1 MQILFRLSRVFSA
14 FLPEYNM
21 CIASRMVMFR
31 EPSSPGHWLPLTA
44 CRILSTILSFPLP
57 FNLAHC
63 QGNNKEVFCGRK
75 INFRDVDC
83 DTAISTDIVPTLTPA
98 RAPFSFCNGS
108 YPSSFFIWQK
118 PEASCEASCEFSLS
132 YILSVQIQIQ
142 FLGFPRLFFL

>member
-98 RAPFSFCNGS
+98 WAPFSFCNGS

-118 PEASCEASCEFSLS
+118 WEAISCEFSLS